1 MDFEWEEYP
10 LAIKEEILS
19 DLSGHDELIESLIDC
34 PMELGGFSIDSF
46 PGFRLI
52 ELLHPG
58 RSLNSVYLAI
68 TDPSKT
74 PIQKRRTVCIKTS
87 DFRSHSARFSVTEL
101 TDCSE
106 SIDREAAVL
115 GHLAK
120 TTDLMGIVP
129 KLLHH
134 GSVKIGPISAPYLV
148 TEYMTEVQRARPE
161 DLGSIENINDL
172 LGILAKIHRAG
183 VIHGDLTMENLLV
196 EVPIGNI
203 SMKSRDPK
211 KSTIRWRVIDFGSA
225 MYRPKW
231 GLGQEAKRPNF
242 VHRLAGSLDE
252 IRYACRPD
260 ASYDVACLAMT
271 IQEATQ
277 LQFGKESGLDIAKL
291 QAFWGQLTDPRPEFR
306 PSDAER
312 FRRSL
317 KAIDDGEPINPRAY
331 ITRTLRSSFR
341 RNPRLVGLAASA
353 TAVLLF
359 AGSYAYYQQEL
370 NQQAGRLNTELSTTV
385 DSLLKSNSSM
395 LRQMTDLTAME
406 RIGLGQSR
414 TQIDVLIS
422 DSLRTLANTKLN
434 QTTRIA
440 ALRLLLDIA
449 NSVLE
454 VEKAEASS
462 ECLNR
467 TIQAVF
473 ELKGQA
479 IGKQL
484 EVELLEIQ
492 AKSKQLQ
499 IAMDYKRALPTGE
512 THEAFA
518 KSLISKFL
526 SLDLESTGPR
536 IAIRRDGLRC
546 AMNLLLNALYPF
558 RGNAWV
564 LSGHPTLV
572 ERVYQHAMQGIDENS
587 IELTLPLASL
597 ETEFGYLI
605 HKGFLGKEEQRT
617 SNESDS
623 IQFDRVRKLY
633 YTAQTRVNGLPLEL
647 VPFEDMVMYRDLR
660 SRIPNLLGMSLV
672 QSGNFVE
679 SREQLQAA
687 WSESKKELEEAS
699 RSMLWLKRNVHTA
712 WDLADSYVKEALQIA
727 PMDDPVH
734 LDLLRASIPYRRDA
748 YLLSQRWLQ
757 LDNTGESQTA
767 LLVNG
772 LRWFRCQLTLDN
784 LEEAL
789 RILEQTDDILG
800 LRQPRTGHDSGEV
813 FLLAAAFLHVRSPDN
828 VRYREMLDSQIQSV
842 RERLLTQMSLE
853 MEKRSSDPPQ
863 KQFALQLDSM
873 MDRKVFNSL
882 HQDSSWQS
890 LRELLQRVASR

>member
-87 DFRSHSARFSVTEL
+87 DFRSHSARFSITEL

-106 SIDREAAVL
+106 AIDREAAVL

-161 DLGSIENINDL
+161 DLDSIENINDL

-242 VHRLAGSLDE
+242 IHRLAGSLDE

-260 ASYDVACLAMT
+260 ASYDVACLAMI

-277 LQFGKESGLDIAKL
+277 LQFAKERGIETANVRALWD
-291 QAFWGQLTDPRPEFR
+291 QLTDPRPEYR

-317 KAIDDGEPINPRAY
+317 KAIADGEPIKTRAY
-331 ITRTLRSSFR
+331 IARTLRSSFR
-341 RNPRLVGLAASA
+341 RNPRSVALGASA
-353 TAVLLF
+353 AAVLLF
-359 AGSYAYYQQEL
+359 AGSYAFYQQEL
-370 NQQAGRLNTELSTTV
+370 NQQAVRLNTELSTTV

-395 LRQMTDLTAME
+395 LRQMTDLAAME
-406 RIGLGQSR
+406 RIGLSQSR
-414 TQIDVLIS
+414 TQINGLIS

-449 NSVLE
+449 DSVLE

-467 TIQAVF
+467 TIQAVL

-484 EVELLEIQ
+484 EVGLLEIQ
-492 AKSKQLQ
+492 AKSKQLL
-499 IAMDYKRALPTGE
+499 IAMNYKRALPTGE
-512 THEAFA
+512 NHEAFA

-526 SLDLESTGPR
+526 SLELEPSDPR

-558 RGNAWV
+558 RENAWV

-572 ERVYQHAMQGIDENS
+572 ERVYHHAMQGIDENS
-587 IELTLPLASL
+587 IELTVPIASL

-605 HKGFLGKEEQRT
+605 HKGFLGTQGQPLSIE
-617 SNESDS
+617 SNS
-623 IQFDRVRKLY
+623 IRFDQIRKLY
-633 YTAQTRVNGLPLEL
+633 YAAQTRINGLRLEL
-647 VPFEDMVMYRDLR
+647 VPIEDMVMYRDLR
-660 SRIPNLLGMSLV
+660 SRIPNLLCLSFT

-679 SREQLQAA
+679 GRDQLQAS
-687 WSESKKELEEAS
+687 WTESKKELEEAS
-699 RSMLWLKRNVHTA
+699 RSMLWLKRNVQTA
-712 WDLADSYVKEALQIA
+712 WNLADSYLREALQTA
-727 PMDDPVH
+727 PMDDPNH

-748 YLLSQRWLQ
+748 YILSQRWLQ
-757 LDNTGESQTA
+757 LDNTTESQTA

-772 LRWFRCQLTLDN
+772 LRWFLCELTLDN
-784 LEEAL
+784 LEEGL
-789 RILEQTDDILG
+789 RILEQTDGILG
-800 LRQPRTGHDSGEV
+800 LRQPPFGHDVGQL

-828 VRYREMLDSQIQSV
+828 ERYREMLDSQIHSV
-842 RERLLTQMSLE
+842 REWLLTQMSLE
-853 MEKRSSDPPQ
+853 MEKSSSDTSQ

-873 MDRKVFNSL
+873 MDRKVFNAL
-882 HQDSSWQS
+882 HQDSAWQS

>member
-183 VIHGDLTMENLLV
+183 VIHGDLTIENLLV

-203 SMKSRDPK
+203 SMNSRDPK

-260 ASYDVACLAMT
+260 ASYDVACLAMI

-277 LQFGKESGLDIAKL
+277 LQFAKERGIETANVRALWD
-291 QAFWGQLTDPRPEFR
+291 QLTDPRPEYR

-317 KAIDDGEPINPRAY
+317 KSIADGDPIKPRAY
-331 ITRTLRSSFR
+331 ISRTLRSSFR
-341 RNPRLVGLAASA
+341 RNPRSVG
-353 TAVLLF
+353 
-359 AGSYAYYQQEL
+359 
-370 NQQAGRLNTELSTTV
+370 
-385 DSLLKSNSSM
+385 
-395 LRQMTDLTAME
+395 
-406 RIGLGQSR
+406 
-414 TQIDVLIS
+414 
-422 DSLRTLANTKLN
+422 
-434 QTTRIA
+434 
-440 ALRLLLDIA
+440 
-449 NSVLE
+449 
-454 VEKAEASS
+454 
-462 ECLNR
+462 
-467 TIQAVF
+467 
-473 ELKGQA
+473 
-479 IGKQL
+479 
-484 EVELLEIQ
+484 
-492 AKSKQLQ
+492 
-499 IAMDYKRALPTGE
+499 
-512 THEAFA
+512 
-518 KSLISKFL
+518 
-526 SLDLESTGPR
+526 
-536 IAIRRDGLRC
+536 
-546 AMNLLLNALYPF
+546 
-558 RGNAWV
+558 
-564 LSGHPTLV
+564 
-572 ERVYQHAMQGIDENS
+572 
-587 IELTLPLASL
+587 
-597 ETEFGYLI
+597 
-605 HKGFLGKEEQRT
+605 
-617 SNESDS
+617 
-623 IQFDRVRKLY
+623 
-633 YTAQTRVNGLPLEL
+633 
-647 VPFEDMVMYRDLR
+647 
-660 SRIPNLLGMSLV
+660 
-672 QSGNFVE
+672 
-679 SREQLQAA
+679 
-687 WSESKKELEEAS
+687 
-699 RSMLWLKRNVHTA
+699 
-712 WDLADSYVKEALQIA
+712 
-727 PMDDPVH
+727 
-734 LDLLRASIPYRRDA
+734 
-748 YLLSQRWLQ
+748 
-757 LDNTGESQTA
+757 
-767 LLVNG
+767 
-772 LRWFRCQLTLDN
+772 
-784 LEEAL
+784 
-789 RILEQTDDILG
+789 
-800 LRQPRTGHDSGEV
+800 
-813 FLLAAAFLHVRSPDN
+813 
-828 VRYREMLDSQIQSV
+828 
-842 RERLLTQMSLE
+842 
-853 MEKRSSDPPQ
+853 
-863 KQFALQLDSM
+863 
-873 MDRKVFNSL
+873 
-882 HQDSSWQS
+882 
-890 LRELLQRVASR
+890 

>member
-19 DLSGHDELIESLIDC
+19 DLSGHDELIESLVDC

-87 DFRSHSARFSVTEL
+87 DFRSHSARFSITEL

-106 SIDREAAVL
+106 AIDREAAVL

-161 DLGSIENINDL
+161 DLDSIENINDL

-242 VHRLAGSLDE
+242 IHRLAGSLDE

-260 ASYDVACLAMT
+260 ASYDVACLAMI

-277 LQFGKESGLDIAKL
+277 LQFAKERGIETAIVRALWD
-291 QAFWGQLTDPRPEFR
+291 QLSDPRPEYR

-317 KAIDDGEPINPRAY
+317 KAIADGEPINPRAY

-353 TAVLLF
+353 AAVLLF

-395 LRQMTDLTAME
+395 LRQMTDLAAME
-406 RIGLGQSR
+406 RIGLSQSR
-414 TQIDVLIS
+414 TQINGLIS

-449 NSVLE
+449 DSVLE

-467 TIQAVF
+467 TIQAVL

-484 EVELLEIQ
+484 EVGLLEIQ
-492 AKSKQLQ
+492 AKSKQLL
-499 IAMDYKRALPTGE
+499 IAMNYKRALPTGE
-512 THEAFA
+512 NHEAFA

-526 SLDLESTGPR
+526 SLELEPSDPR

-558 RGNAWV
+558 RENAWV

-572 ERVYQHAMQGIDENS
+572 ERVYHHAMQGIDENS
-587 IELTLPLASL
+587 IELTVPIASL

-605 HKGFLGKEEQRT
+605 HKGFLGTQGQPLSIE
-617 SNESDS
+617 SNS
-623 IQFDRVRKLY
+623 IRFDQVRKLY
-633 YTAQTRVNGLPLEL
+633 YAAQTRINGLPLEL
-647 VPFEDMVMYRDLR
+647 VPIEDMVMYRDLR
-660 SRIPNLLGMSLV
+660 SRIPNLLCLSFT

-679 SREQLQAA
+679 GRDQLQAS
-687 WSESKKELEEAS
+687 WTESKKELEEAS
-699 RSMLWLKRNVHTA
+699 RSMLWLKRNVQTA
-712 WDLADSYVKEALQIA
+712 WNLADSYLREALQIA
-727 PMDDPVH
+727 PMDDPNH

-748 YLLSQRWLQ
+748 YILSQRWLQ
-757 LDNTGESQTA
+757 LDNTTESQTA

-772 LRWFRCQLTLDN
+772 LRWFLCELTLDN
-784 LEEAL
+784 LEEGL
-789 RILEQTDDILG
+789 RILEQTDGILG
-800 LRQPRTGHDSGEV
+800 LRQPPFGHDVGQL

-828 VRYREMLDSQIQSV
+828 ERYREMLDSQIHSV
-842 RERLLTQMSLE
+842 REWLLTQISLE
-853 MEKRSSDPPQ
+853 MEKSSSDPYQ

-873 MDRKVFNSL
+873 MDRKVFNAL
-882 HQDSSWQS
+882 HQDSAWQS

>member
-1 MDFEWEEYP
+1 MEFQWEEYP
-10 LAIKEEILS
+10 LAIKEEILA
-19 DLSGHDELIESLIDC
+19 DLNGHDALVASLIDC
-34 PMELGGFSIDSF
+34 PIELGEFAIDSF

-52 ELLHPG
+52 EILHPG
-58 RSLNSVYLAI
+58 RSLNCVYLAI

-74 PIQKRRTVCIKTS
+74 PIQERRTVCIKTS
-87 DFRSHSARFSVTEL
+87 DFCSNSARFSVAEWA
-101 TDCSE
+101 DCSE
-106 SIDREAAVL
+106 AIYREATVL
-115 GHLAK
+115 RHLAK
-120 TTDLMGIVP
+120 TTGLVGILP
-129 KLLHH
+129 KVLHH
-134 GSVKIGPISAPYLV
+134 GSVKIGPISVPYLV
-148 TEYMTEVQRARPE
+148 TEYMAGVQRARPE
-161 DLGSIENINDL
+161 DLASIGNISGLLLL
-172 LGILAKIHRAG
+172 LGKIHRAG

-196 EVPIGNI
+196 EVPMDKS
-203 SMKSRDPK
+203 SMNPHFARK
-211 KSTIRWRVIDFGSA
+211 TTVGWRVIDFGSA
-225 MYRPKW
+225 MFRPKW
-231 GLGQEAKRPNF
+231 ELGQEAKRPNF

-306 PSDAER
+306 PSDAEN

-317 KAIDDGEPINPRAY
+317 EAIVDGEHIKTSANISRK
-331 ITRTLRSSFR
+331 IRSSIR
-341 RNPRLVGLAASA
+341 RNPKLVALGAGAS
-353 TAVLLF
+353 AVLLF
-359 AGSYAYYQQEL
+359 AGSYAYYQREL
-370 NQQAGRLNTELSTTV
+370 NQQTGRLNTELSTTV

-395 LRQMTDLTAME
+395 LRQMTDLAAME

-449 NSVLE
+449 DSVLE
-454 VEKAEASS
+454 VEKVEATS

-546 AMNLLLNALYPF
+546 AMNLLKNALYPF

-572 ERVYQHAMQGIDENS
+572 ERVYQHALQGIDENS
-587 IELTLPLASL
+587 IELTLHIASL

-617 SNESDS
+617 SIESIS
-623 IQFDRVRKLY
+623 LQSDRVRKLY

-687 WSESKKELEEAS
+687 WSESKKELEEAF

-712 WDLADSYVKEALQIA
+712 WDLADSYFKEALEIA
-727 PMDDPVH
+727 TMDDPNH

-757 LDNTGESQTA
+757 LDNTDESQTA

-772 LRWFRCQLTLDN
+772 LRWFRCELTLDN

-828 VRYREMLDSQIQSV
+828 VRYREMLDSQIHSV

-853 MEKRSSDPPQ
+853 TEKRSSDPSQ
-863 KQFALQLDSM
+863 KQFASQLDSM
-873 MDRKVFNSL
+873 MDRKVFYAL
-882 HQDSSWQS
+882 HLDSSWQS

>member
-1 MDFEWEEYP
+1 MEFQWEEYP
-10 LAIKEEILS
+10 LAIKEEILA
-19 DLSGHDELIESLIDC
+19 DLNGHDALVASLIDC
-34 PMELGGFSIDSF
+34 PIELGEFAIDSF

-52 ELLHPG
+52 EILHPG
-58 RSLNSVYLAI
+58 RSLNCVYLAI

-74 PIQKRRTVCIKTS
+74 PIQERRTVCIKTT
-87 DFRSHSARFSVTEL
+87 DFRSHSARFSVAEL
-101 TDCSE
+101 ADCSQA
-106 SIDREAAVL
+106 IYREATVL
-115 GHLAK
+115 RHLAK
-120 TTDLMGIVP
+120 TTGIVGILP
-129 KLLHH
+129 KVLHH
-134 GSVKIGPISAPYLV
+134 GSVKIGPISVPYLV
-148 TEYMTEVQRARPE
+148 TEYMAGVQKARPE
-161 DLGSIENINDL
+161 DLASTGNISGLLLL
-172 LGILAKIHRAG
+172 LGKIHRAG

-196 EVPIGNI
+196 EVPMDKS
-203 SMKSRDPK
+203 SMNPHFARK
-211 KSTIRWRVIDFGSA
+211 TTVGWRVIDFGSA
-225 MYRPKW
+225 MFRPKW

-277 LQFGKESGLDIAKL
+277 LQFGKQSGLDITKL

-306 PSDAER
+306 PSDAEN

-317 KAIDDGEPINPRAY
+317 EAIVDGEQIKPSANISRK
-331 ITRTLRSSFR
+331 IRSSIR
-341 RNPRLVGLAASA
+341 RNPKLVALGAGASA
-353 TAVLLF
+353 ALLF
-359 AGSYAYYQQEL
+359 AGSYAFYQWEL

-385 DSLLKSNSSM
+385 DSYLKSNSSM
-395 LRQMTDLTAME
+395 LRQMTDLATME
-406 RIGLGQSR
+406 RIGPSQIR
-414 TQIDVLIS
+414 KQIDSLIS
-422 DSLRTLANTKLN
+422 GSLRTLANTKLN

-449 NSVLE
+449 DSVLE
-454 VEKAEASS
+454 VEKVEATS

-467 TIQAVF
+467 TIQAVL

-512 THEAFA
+512 THEALA

-526 SLDLESTGPR
+526 SMDLESTGPR
-536 IAIRRDGLRC
+536 IAVRRDGLRC
-546 AMNLLLNALYPF
+546 AMNLLKNALYPF

-587 IELTLPLASL
+587 IELTLPIASL

-605 HKGFLGKEEQRT
+605 HKGFLGAGGQRT
-617 SNESDS
+617 SIESNS
-623 IQFDRVRKLY
+623 LQFDRVRKLY
-633 YTAQTRVNGLPLEL
+633 YAAQTRVNGLPLDL
-647 VPFEDMVMYRDLR
+647 VQVEDMVMYRDLR
-660 SRIPNLLGMSLV
+660 SRIPNLLGMSLM
-672 QSGNFVE
+672 QSGNYVE
-679 SREQLQAA
+679 SREQLQAT

-712 WDLADSYVKEALQIA
+712 WDLADSYVKEASQIA
-727 PMDDPVH
+727 PMDDPKH

-748 YLLSQRWLQ
+748 YILSQRWLQ
-757 LDNTGESQTA
+757 LDNTNESQTA

-772 LRWFRCQLTLDN
+772 LRWFRCELSLDN
-784 LEEAL
+784 LEECF

-800 LRQPRTGHDSGEV
+800 LRQPRPGHGNGEEL
-813 FLLAAAFLHVRSPDN
+813 LLASALLHVRSPDN
-828 VRYREMLDSQIQSV
+828 IRYRKMLDSQILLVQEWSLSQQSLKKEGSSADPFLQ
-842 RERLLTQMSLE
+842 RPALRLIWM
-853 MEKRSSDPPQ
+853 MKR
-863 KQFALQLDSM
+863 KE
-873 MDRKVFNSL
+873 FNSL
-882 HQDSSWQS
+882 HQDPRWRS
-890 LRELLQRVASR
+890 LIDLLQRVAS

>member
-1 MDFEWEEYP
+1 MEFQWEEYP
-10 LAIKEEILS
+10 LAIKEEILA
-19 DLSGHDELIESLIDC
+19 DLNGHDALVASLIDC
-34 PMELGGFSIDSF
+34 PIELGEFAIDSF

-52 ELLHPG
+52 EILHPG
-58 RSLNSVYLAI
+58 RSLNCVYLAI

-74 PIQKRRTVCIKTS
+74 PIQERRTVCIKTS
-87 DFRSHSARFSVTEL
+87 DFCSNSARFSVAEWA
-101 TDCSE
+101 DCSE
-106 SIDREAAVL
+106 AIYREATVL
-115 GHLAK
+115 RHLAK
-120 TTDLMGIVP
+120 TTGLVGILP
-129 KLLHH
+129 KVLHH
-134 GSVKIGPISAPYLV
+134 GSVKIGPISVPYLV
-148 TEYMTEVQRARPE
+148 TEYMAGVQRARPE
-161 DLGSIENINDL
+161 DLASIGNISGLLLL
-172 LGILAKIHRAG
+172 LGKIHRAG

-196 EVPIGNI
+196 EIPMDKS
-203 SMKSRDPK
+203 SMNPHFARK
-211 KSTIRWRVIDFGSA
+211 TTVGWRVIDFGSA
-225 MYRPKW
+225 MFRPKW

-291 QAFWGQLTDPRPEFR
+291 QAFWGQLTEPRPEFR
-306 PSDAER
+306 PSDAEN

-317 KAIDDGEPINPRAY
+317 EAIVDGEHIKTSANISRK
-331 ITRTLRSSFR
+331 IRSSIR
-341 RNPRLVGLAASA
+341 RNPKLVALGAGAS
-353 TAVLLF
+353 AVLLF
-359 AGSYAYYQQEL
+359 AGSYAFYQREL
-370 NQQAGRLNTELSTTV
+370 NQQTGRLNTELSTTV

-395 LRQMTDLTAME
+395 LRQMTDLAAME
-406 RIGLGQSR
+406 RIGPSQTR
-414 TQIDVLIS
+414 KQINSLIS
-422 DSLRTLANTKLN
+422 GSLRTLANTKLN

-449 NSVLE
+449 DSVLE
-454 VEKAEASS
+454 VEKVEATS

-546 AMNLLLNALYPF
+546 AMNLLKNALYPF

-587 IELTLPLASL
+587 IELILPLASL

-605 HKGFLGKEEQRT
+605 HKGFLGKGEQRT
-617 SNESDS
+617 SIESDS

-633 YTAQTRVNGLPLEL
+633 YAAQTRVNGLPLEL

-660 SRIPNLLGMSLV
+660 SRIPNLLGMSLM

-712 WDLADSYVKEALQIA
+712 WDLADSHVKEALQIA
-727 PMDDPVH
+727 PMDDPDH

-748 YLLSQRWLQ
+748 YILSQRWLQ
-757 LDNTGESQTA
+757 LDNTNESQTA

-772 LRWFRCQLTLDN
+772 LRWFLCELTLDN
-784 LEEAL
+784 LDEGL
-789 RILEQTDDILG
+789 RILEQTDHILG
-800 LRQPRTGHDSGEV
+800 LRQPPFGHDVGQV

-828 VRYREMLDSQIQSV
+828 ERYREMLDSQIHSV
-842 RERLLTQMSLE
+842 REWLLTQISLE
-853 MEKRSSDPPQ
+853 LEKSSSDPFQ

-873 MDRKVFNSL
+873 MDRKVFNAL